1 MCETSCRIRRSNDG
15 SRKSC
20 QEPQGAGSSRSS
32 GTLLDQDR
40 TPAPLSEISGFRIR
54 DLRSPNF
61 EIKNCYL
68 WYPSP
73 GLRTWWISDEISKL
87 GDLKSLIRNPE
98 ISDRAAAM
106 IQQRC
111 RPSCRHSLFRI
122 SLLSNISV
130 FGSEI

>member
-20 QEPQGAGSSRSS
+20 QEAQGAGSSRSS

-68 WYPSP
+68 WYTSP
-73 GLRTWWISDEISKL
+73 GLRPPSPVGRGISNRIQSRCILINKFLPYRDKTSPNRFRRQTEL
-87 GDLKSLIRNPE
+87 GEHP
-98 ISDRAAAM
+98 
-106 IQQRC
+106 
-111 RPSCRHSLFRI
+111 
-122 SLLSNISV
+122 
-130 FGSEI
+130 